1 MSSIPLKTH
10 EERLRSAEF
19 DLVRH
24 EFNTED
30 KVLEIGGGSGFQA
43 ALISECVQE
52 CQSVDVRPHPQPVH
66 PVSIYDGKILPFEDQ
81 SFDIIFSSNV
91 LEHISDLDDALYEC
105 ARVLKPGGKMVHVV
119 PSHWWRIWTLLSYYP
134 ALPKILLCGLR
145 DLRKPDASDAELSRP
160 LESTGVKEQNQQ
172 RDDEQGLLAIVQRRF
187 KLKWIR
193 TIVLSPRHGERG
205 NEITEIYY
213 FSPSWWRRMFERNGW
228 CVLEETP
235 CHLFYSGNTLFGSIL
250 SIKMRRLL
258 SRFLGSSTYIYKV
271 SLPTHKSE
279 DI

>member
-66 PVSIYDGKILPFEDQ
+66 PVSIYDGRILPFEDQ

-91 LEHISDLDDALYEC
+91 LEHIPDLDGALREC
-105 ARVLKPGGKMVHVV
+105 ARVLKPDGKMVHVV
-119 PSHWWRIWTLLSYYP
+119 PSHWWRIWTILSYYP
-134 ALPKILLCGLR
+134 ALPKILLCGWR
-145 DLRKPDASDAELSRP
+145 DLRKSDVELTSSP
-160 LESTGVKEQNQQ
+160 ENIEITKQNQQ
-172 RDDEQGLLAIVQRRF
+172 SSHDTGFINILQRRF

-235 CHLFYSGNTLFGSIL
+235 CRLFYSGNTLFGPIL